1 MERNK
6 PKEYVM
12 LVLTRKPDEQIRI
25 GDDIVITIVRVKGNT
40 IRVGI
45 EAPKGVRV
53 IRGELEGKPKESAP
67 SESSEIIL
75 AEPMPGSDSVRSSNT
90 RRANLAIPRSE
101 RRVNADRHSPADR
114 LTANDRSSVEH
125 LTKSDRVNDSER
137 SVQNSSPLG
146 SFVLAARIPMPNPV
160 TTLNSRVG

>member
-1 MERNK
+1 MGRNK

-40 IRVGI
+40 IRVGV

-53 IRGELEGKPKESAP
+53 IRGELEGKPKDSAVTESTDAALVDP
-67 SESSEIIL
+67 LRDSSEMHSNKPRRTNMATHRPERQANANRL
-75 AEPMPGSDSVRSSNT
+75 PSAEPASKGQR
-90 RRANLAIPRSE
+90 IGE
-101 RRVNADRHSPADR
+101 
-114 LTANDRSSVEH
+114 ND
-125 LTKSDRVNDSER
+125 R

-146 SFVLAARIPMPNPV
+146 SFVLAARIPMPSPV

>member
-1 MERNK
+1 
-6 PKEYVM
+6 M

-40 IRVGI
+40 IRVGV

-53 IRGELEGKPKESAP
+53 IRGELEGKPKDSAAAD
-67 SESSEIIL
+67 SSETAF
-75 AEPMPGSDSVRSSNT
+75 AEPIPRSTDVRSSST
-90 RRANLAIPRSE
+90 
-101 RRVNADRHSPADR
+101 RRVNLTTPRSARPVNAERHSPAER
-114 LTANDRSSVEH
+114 LPANDRSNVER
-125 LTKSDRVNDSER
+125 LPKNERLNDNDR

>member
-1 MERNK
+1 MGRNK

-40 IRVGI
+40 IRVGV

-53 IRGELEGKPKESAP
+53 IRGELEGKPKDSAATESTDAALVDP
-67 SESSEIIL
+67 LRDSSE
-75 AEPMPGSDSVRSSNT
+75 VRSNNP
-90 RRANLAIPRSE
+90 RRANMATHRPE
-101 RRVNADRHSPADR
+101 RQANANRLPSAEPASKGQR
-114 LTANDRSSVEH
+114 IGEND
-125 LTKSDRVNDSER
+125 R

-146 SFVLAARIPMPNPV
+146 SFVLAARIPMPSPV